1 MYAFFLNMIQRER
14 VAYEIMITKIAYNL
28 IEI

>member
-14 VAYEIMITKIAYNL
+14 VVYEIMIIKITYNL